1 MKDDYAEIISSQVHK
16 NNNFIMEYLLTEIE
30 MKSNNMNHATML
42 SVLFLITV

>member
-16 NNNFIMEYLLTEIE
+16 NNNFMEYLLTEIE